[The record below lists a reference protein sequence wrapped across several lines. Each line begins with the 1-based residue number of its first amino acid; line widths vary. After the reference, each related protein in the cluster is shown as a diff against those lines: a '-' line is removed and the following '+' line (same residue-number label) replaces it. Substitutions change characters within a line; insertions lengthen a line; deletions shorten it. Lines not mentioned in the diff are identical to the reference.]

1 MTPDDQNMA
10 IAKACG
16 YKDLAVRMVGD
27 PMCCGFWALCSGR
40 VGEGGV
46 ATPMYT
52 EDLNAMHKA
61 EKQIEGSTMWNRY
74 TDELAKLRHYHTEL
88 HTHRT
93 MVNIVVSATAAERAE
108 AFLKTLGL
116 WTE

>member
-61 EKQIEGSTMWNRY
+61 EKMLTGEQQEKYLG
-74 TDELAKLRHYHTEL
+74 LLYHGFMSSRVQQYWPAL
-88 HTHRT
+88 H
-93 MVNIVVSATAAERAE
+93 ATAAQRAE

-116 WTE
+116 WTV

>member
-1 MTPDDQNMA
+1 MTPDDQNIA

-16 YKDLAVRMVGD
+16 YKDLAARMVGD

-46 ATPMYT
+46 ATPNYT

-61 EKQIEGSTMWNRY
+61 EKQIEGCGMWSRY
-74 TDELAKLRHYHTEL
+74 NENIKFIE
-88 HTHRT
+88 
-93 MVNIVVSATAAERAE
+93 VNPAFTSVIGGFYAECILIRSHP
-108 AFLKTLGL
+108 L
-116 WTE
+116 